1 MSDRVVNGGRWPV
14 DHVLALAPSTSAA
27 TAARALAVPSSWRGT
42 GADEQGVW
50 GLCIGSGAEPYQT
63 VVELGGPSFRCSCPS
78 RRVPCKHALALL
90 LLWAGGHVAA
100 GPRPAFAAEWLARL
114 AASRAPG
121 SSSAPASSAPAAREA
136 DPDPPL
142 DDEVAGA
149 AASGGARAGRA
160 SETHEQPPRPD
171 AGKDKRAAE
180 RAARMAIGLA
190 ELDRW
195 LADCLRGGLTAPALA
210 RYGTWDEVAA
220 RLVDSQVPGVA
231 NRLKR
236 ICELV
241 GRRPG
246 WHEAVLAEMGVLH
259 LLAVAGRRLAELPP
273 DLADSGRTSLGLSI
287 RQADVLAI
295 APQTET
301 WLVCGRS
308 DTLEDRIVVRRT
320 WLRGV
325 DSGDWALVLSFAAY
339 GQSLSDDVSV
349 GSTVEADVHRYPGRR
364 ELRAIIG
371 TVHAQV
377 PRSSGVAST
386 SLAGACDEVG
396 AALGEV
402 PWLERWPV
410 TVLAAPTLRGGRWVL
425 ADHTGSLPL
434 ATDAETGLMVMVA
447 ASRGAAVPVTAEWTA
462 AGLIPLAVHLPD
474 RSIDLGPR
482 GGFHERRWERAA

>member
-1 MSDRVVNGGRWPV
+1 MSDPGEQRGRWPV
-14 DHVLALAPSTSAA
+14 DHVLALAPSASAA
-27 TAARALAVPSSWRGT
+27 AAGRALAVPTSWRGT
-42 GADEQGVW
+42 GADEEGVW
-50 GLCIGSGAEPYQT
+50 GLCLGSGAEPYQT

-78 RRVPCKHALALL
+78 RRVPCKHALGLL

-100 GPRPAFAAEWLARL
+100 APRPAFAAEWLARL
-114 AASRAPG
+114 AARPSPG
-121 SSSAPASSAPAAREA
+121 SAASPAGAAREA
-136 DPDPPL
+136 DPDPMPAE
-142 DDEVAGA
+142 EVVGDPAP
-149 AASGGARAGRA
+149 GGARAGRA
-160 SETHEQPPRPD
+160 AETFDQSPRPD
-171 AGKDKRAAE
+171 PGKDKRAAE
-180 RAARMAIGLA
+180 RAARMAIGVA

-220 RLVDSQVPGVA
+220 RLVDSQVPGLA

-236 ICELV
+236 ISELV

-246 WHEAVLAEMGVLH
+246 WHEAVLAELGVLH
-259 LLAVAGRRLAELPP
+259 LLAVAGRRLGELPP
-273 DLADSGRTSLGLSI
+273 DLADSARTALGLSV

-295 APQTET
+295 APQTEP

-325 DSGDWALVLSFAAY
+325 DSGDWALALSFAAY
-339 GQSLSDDVSV
+339 GQSLSDDGAV
-349 GSTVEADVHRYPGRR
+349 GSTTVADLHRYPGRR

-371 TVHAQV
+371 AVHAPQL
-377 PRSSGVAST
+377 PRPGVVATT

-410 TVLAAPTLRGGRWVL
+410 TVLAAPTLSAGRWVL
-425 ADHTGSLPL
+425 ADHTGTLPL
-434 ATDAETGLMVMVA
+434 APDAAPGLMAMVA
-447 ASRGAAVPVTAEWTA
+447 ASRGAAVPLTAEWTA

-474 RSIDLGPR
+474 RSIDVGPR